1 MRNMN
6 VGDLAFFYASNCKE
20 PGIMGTME
28 IVKEFSEDSKQ
39 PSTFPMD
46 LLTLRLSIRT
56 ATRRALLRSQVDQGE
71 AHLGSRACR
80 VPKEVCRSD
89 SPQGASRAWKA
100 WWAFGGDA
108 AHQAVETQ
116 RDQGQ
121 C

>member
-1 MRNMN
+1 MN

-39 PSTFPMD
+39 PNTLSTN
-46 LLTLRLSIRT
+46 LLTLRLRIRT
-56 ATRRALLRSQVDQGE
+56 ATRRTLLRSQVDQGE

-80 VPKEVCRSD
+80 VPEEVCRSD
-89 SPQGASRAWKA
+89 SSQGASRAWEA

-108 AHQAVETQ
+108 ADQTVETQ
-116 RDQGQ
+116 CDQGQ